1 MENQIKEAHHVSEQ
15 KITLGFI
22 ISWLLGSMAGIS
34 GIIYIFSAPI
44 MGILFLLMALILL
57 PPVGEYLKKKYK
69 FSLSGGLK
77 TVLVI
82 IILALVGY
90 SSGDNISNN
99 VINLNSGS
107 LSSSTSQN
115 KIINID
121 IIDIS
126 TKVMEQ
132 NSVWWKY
139 AWNLKLKNNT
149 PQDRTTMITI
159 KWIDSEGFVLDSH
172 TEYSLAVPANQEK
185 TFNDF
190 VLVDASIAGN
200 VDSVKAEI
208 NR

>member
-1 MENQIKEAHHVSEQ
+1 MENQIKETHHVSEQ
-15 KITLGFI
+15 KLTLGFI

-57 PPVGEYLKKKYK
+57 PPVGKYLKKKYK

-77 TVLVI
+77 TILVI

-90 SSGDNISNN
+90 SSGNDISNN
-99 VINLNSGS
+99 IINMNSGS
-107 LSSSTSQN
+107 LSSASQN
-115 KIINID
+115 KIITID
-121 IIDIS
+121 IVDIS

-149 PQDRTTMITI
+149 PQDRTTMVTI

-172 TEYSLAVPANQEK
+172 TEYSLVVPANQEK

-190 VLVDASIAGN
+190 VLIDASLAGN

-208 NR
+208 SR